1 MHSSLVFHK
10 HFRDTGIEE
19 RKTMSNQIRKWKW
32 NLLLIAMVVAAG
44 ATTASAQQATL
55 KASVPFAFSVNGSAN
70 LQPGSYIVTR
80 QGQIWRFR
88 SEDSNQSVLIAT
100 SVALEDP
107 ADKDPS
113 LTFNC
118 VRTHCQ
124 VRAIHAGFGALGAE
138 VPAPKLSKSDREELA
153 VVNVP
158 LEPNR
163 GE

>member
-1 MHSSLVFHK
+1 MHSSLAFDR
-10 HFRDTGIEE
+10 HFRDTGIQE

-32 NLLLIAMVVAAG
+32 NLLLIAMAVAAG

-70 LQPGSYIVTR
+70 LEPGNYIVTR

-100 SVALEDP
+100 SVALQGRATEQ
-107 ADKDPS
+107 PS
-113 LTFNC
+113 LTFDC
-118 VRTHCQ
+118 MRTHCQ
-124 VRAIHAGFGALGAE
+124 IRAIHAGFGAVGAE

-158 LEPNR
+158 LEPIG